1 MTLAIVLAI
10 VAFMTTYTVRF
21 TESAVVTTFG
31 KADDKSVVSEPGL
44 RWRFPYPI
52 QTVTKYETRTRF
64 VESRPE
70 TLQTGDNRL
79 IVVTSFITYRVG
91 DPLRFYQAFSNAGS
105 GAAAHFKQAEKALQD
120 KLRFAMGGQM
130 GRFKMDQ
137 LFTATGG
144 PESPGGLPDLEKAIL
159 AQLDTGGGDSP
170 ALSSYGIVPIAVGIS
185 SIKMPEETSKAVF
198 NRMSATRQRIAQ
210 EAVSKGNAE
219 SSRIRSEA
227 DSAAQ
232 KILAFAER
240 RAKAIRGQG
249 DLEAAQYFA
258 RQSTDPELAVFL
270 KNLDFM
276 REALAKNVT
285 LVLPTNLPGLG
296 LLNPDALSGV
306 PRGQLPPFTLGGLS
320 RAPEPRV
327 KPGEPGA
334 TPAPAPAPAA
344 PAKPA
349 SEGTPR

>member
-1 MTLAIVLAI
+1 MQSLLRYLVALAILLAI
-10 VAFMTTYTVRF
+10 VAFMATYTVRF
-21 TESAVVTTFG
+21 TETAVVATFG
-31 KADDKSVVSEPGL
+31 KATEQSVVKEPGL
-44 RWRFPYPI
+44 RLRWPYPV
-52 QTVTKYETRTRF
+52 QSVTKYDTRTRY

-79 IVVTSFITYRVG
+79 IVVTSFLTYRVS
-91 DPLRFYQAFSNAGS
+91 DPLAFFKAFSGAGS
-105 GAAAHFKQAEKALQD
+105 GSPTHFRAAEKALQD

-130 GRFKMDQ
+130 GRFQMDK
-137 LFTATGG
+137 LFTTDPVAGG
-144 PESPGGLPDLEKAIL
+144 TLPDLEKAIL

-170 ALSSYGIVPIAVGIS
+170 ALSSYGIAPIAVGIS
-185 SIKMPEETSKAVF
+185 SIKLPEETTKAVF

-258 RQSTDPELAVFL
+258 KQNTDPELAVFL

-296 LLNPDALSGV
+296 LLNPDALSNV
-306 PRGQLPPFTLGGLS
+306 PRGQLPKFDLGGIS
-320 RAPEPRV
+320 PR
-327 KPGEPGA
+327 
-334 TPAPAPAPAA
+334 

-349 SEGTPR
+349 TEPANTAGGGGGK

>member
-1 MTLAIVLAI
+1 MQSLLRYLVALAILLAI
-10 VAFMTTYTVRF
+10 VAFMATYTVRF
-21 TESAVVTTFG
+21 TEMAVVATFG
-31 KADDKSVVSEPGL
+31 KATEQSVVKEPGL
-44 RWRFPYPI
+44 RMRWPYPV
-52 QTVTKYETRTRF
+52 QTVTKYDTRTRY

-79 IVVTSFITYRVG
+79 IVVTSFLTYRVS
-91 DPLRFYQAFSNAGS
+91 DPLKFFQNFSNAGS
-105 GAAAHFKQAEKALQD
+105 GAGTHFRAAEKALQD

-130 GRFKMDQ
+130 GRFQMEK
-137 LFTATGG
+137 LFTTDPSAGG
-144 PESPGGLPDLEKAIL
+144 SLPDLEKAIL

-170 ALSSYGIVPIAVGIS
+170 ALSSYGIAPLAVGIS
-185 SIKMPEETSKAVF
+185 AIKLPEETSKAVF

-258 RQSTDPELAVFL
+258 KQNTDPELAVFL

-306 PRGQLPPFTLGGLS
+306 PRGQLPRFDLGGAV
-320 RAPEPRV
+320 APRPAT
-327 KPGEPGA
+327 KPAGEP
-334 TPAPAPAPAA
+334 AA
-344 PAKPA
+344 AIGGGK
-349 SEGTPR
+349 

>member
-1 MTLAIVLAI
+1 MQSVLRYVVALVILLAI
-10 VAFMTTYTVRF
+10 VAFMATYTVRF
-21 TESAVVTTFG
+21 TEVAVVATFG
-31 KADDKSVVSEPGL
+31 KATEQSVVKEPGL
-44 RWRFPYPI
+44 RFRVPYPV
-52 QTVTKYETRTRF
+52 QSVTKYDTRTRY

-79 IVVTSFITYRVG
+79 IVVTSFVTFRVS

-105 GAAAHFKQAEKALQD
+105 GSASHFKAAEKALQD

-130 GRFKMDQ
+130 GRFQMDK
-137 LFTATGG
+137 LFTTDPAAAGG
-144 PESPGGLPDLEKAIL
+144 GGLPDLEKAIL

-170 ALSSYGIVPIAVGIS
+170 ALSSYGIAPLAVGIS
-185 SIKMPEETSKAVF
+185 SIKLPEETSKAVF

-227 DSAAQ
+227 ESAAQ
-232 KILAFAER
+232 KILAFADR

-258 RQSTDPELAVFL
+258 KQSTAPELAVFL

-296 LLNPDALSGV
+296 LLNPDALTGL
-306 PRGQLPPFTLGGLS
+306 PPGQLPPFDLNTL
-320 RAPEPRV
+320 RTPRPPAS
-327 KPGEPGA
+327 KPVSDANGSDM
-334 TPAPAPAPAA
+334 TPA
-344 PAKPA
+344 
-349 SEGTPR
+349 GGGR